1 MFYSPARWRSKSV
14 VVAKREFEKLPSQTA
29 KRNSVKEQIRIR
41 VKGFGRTDIS
51 FGLGWGRL
59 AGKGQAKNPL
69 RLVSDRFSVRA
80 SDVAAWSKAKF
91 SNA

>member
-41 VKGFGRTDIS
+41 VKGFGRTDLHHPWS
-51 FGLGWGRL
+51 ENG
-59 AGKGQAKNPL
+59 
-69 RLVSDRFSVRA
+69 VEFSPEQLL
-80 SDVAAWSKAKF
+80 SHLMTTLF
-91 SNA
+91 LN